1 MSHIK
6 KDFNLFAEGI
16 KIGDLGSIPGKG
28 PGERNYLSDVSS
40 RAKARM
46 GIERETEGSMRSI
59 GPVINSLMSELSRS
73 QRLSS
78 GHEKEME
85 DLATMVIKKQFGP
98 LLDYYKIKLDIKM
111 TSGREIRRF
120 IDQGY
125 SEEAPRDPGKKSPV
139 VRARGVDFSML
150 IHEAVK
156 GIWRVISMA
165 SVPRDPEI
173 AAAVESQFGLMD
185 EPEDWRYGPEIA
197 SDLRDFVNQNPKV
210 EKYQNV
216 REEVWMYMIDER
228 KMPTE
233 QFLKFMKG
241 ILSNTPEARKKMDE
255 IIDIIVEKLEKREK
269 YLRDL
274 KEYELK
280 MEEYERKMEEYN
292 RMISKQSTVIPP
304 KPESQGDSEKDYSRM
319 SQKELNDEISKA
331 LDKRDFETV
340 EKISKYLR

>member
-6 KDFNLFAEGI
+6 KNFSLFVEGI

-28 PGERNYLSDVSS
+28 PGERNYLADVSA

-46 GIERETEGSMRSI
+46 GIERETEGSMGSI
-59 GPVINSLMSELSRS
+59 GPVINSLMTELSRS

-78 GHEKEME
+78 GHEKELE
-85 DLATMVIKKQFGP
+85 DLATSVIKQQFGP
-98 LLDYYKIKLDIKM
+98 LLDYYGIKLDIKM
-111 TSGREIRRF
+111 SSGGGIRRF

-125 SEEAPRDPGKKSPV
+125 SGEAPRGQGEKTPV

-156 GIWRVISMA
+156 GIWRVISMS
-165 SVPRDPEI
+165 SVPSDPEI

-197 SDLRDFVNQNPKV
+197 ADLRDFVNQNPKV

-233 QFLKFMKG
+233 EFLKFMKG

-269 YLRDL
+269 YLREL
-274 KEYELK
+274 KEYEFK
-280 MEEYERKMEEYN
+280 MKEYERKMEEYN
-292 RMISKQSTVIPP
+292 RMISQQPSVIPTKTASVQDAEP
-304 KPESQGDSEKDYSRM
+304 DYSRM
-319 SQKELNDEISKA
+319 SQRELNDALSQA
-331 LDKRDFETV
+331 LDKRDFATV
-340 EKISKYLR
+340 EKISKYLK

>member
-6 KDFNLFAEGI
+6 KNFNLFVEGI

-28 PGERNYLSDVSS
+28 PGERDYLGDVSA

-46 GIERETEGSMRSI
+46 GIERETEGSMGSI

-78 GHEKEME
+78 GHEKELE
-85 DLATMVIKKQFGP
+85 DLATSVIKQQFGP
-98 LLDYYKIKLDIKM
+98 LLDYYGIKLDIKM
-111 TSGREIRRF
+111 SSGREIRRF
-120 IDQGY
+120 IDRGY
-125 SEEAPRDPGKKSPV
+125 SEEAPRGQGEKTPV

-156 GIWRVISMA
+156 GIWRVISMS

-173 AAAVESQFGLMD
+173 AAAVESQFELMD

-197 SDLRDFVNQNPKV
+197 ADLRDFVNQNPKV

-216 REEVWMYMIDER
+216 REEVWIYMIDER

-233 QFLKFMKG
+233 EFLKFMKG

-274 KEYELK
+274 KEYEFK
-280 MEEYERKMEEYN
+280 MKEYERKMEEYN
-292 RMISKQSTVIPP
+292 RMTSQQPSVIPTG
-304 KPESQGDSEKDYSRM
+304 PEPVKDSEPDYSKM
-319 SQKELNDEISKA
+319 SQKELNDALSQA
-331 LDKRDFETV
+331 LDKRDFATV
-340 EKISKYLR
+340 EKISKYLK